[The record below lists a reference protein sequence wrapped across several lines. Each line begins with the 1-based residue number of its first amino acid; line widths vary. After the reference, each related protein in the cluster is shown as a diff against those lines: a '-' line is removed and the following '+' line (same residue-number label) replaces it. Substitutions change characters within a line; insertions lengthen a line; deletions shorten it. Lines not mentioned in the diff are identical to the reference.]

1 MEGIALKTKDILVQF
16 VPAFVIIVS
25 IIQYVWLNV
34 TYETENQMLYFG
46 ALIALNIGLSVLVIL
61 PKKKTEKRYKDRER
75 MVLLASVF
83 LAFFIPII
91 YLISF

>member
-1 MEGIALKTKDILVQF
+1 MKTKDILVQF

-34 TYETENQMLYFG
+34 KYETEDQMLYIG
-46 ALIALNIGLSVLVIL
+46 ALIALNIGLSVLIIL
-61 PKKKTEKRYKDRER
+61 PKKKTEKKYKDRER
-75 MVLLASVF
+75 MVLLATVI